1 MAGFKQEQG
10 CESRKPPHIEALGV
24 APEAQVHVASGGC
37 RRARSGGRGARSGR
51 QGFGLAQH
59 CRRRGGHGQAWGDVG
74 RSGRGSNRGAPR
86 QPGRRLA
93 SQAQLGRTSSS
104 IAHTANSMCSVLL
117 LPSFSLLKGCLGCSA
132 TCGDEDHPLL
142 LALIVIHRAH
152 AYSPQPAG
160 AKQQPDL
167 LDLKLGR
174 QGGREGGWRAAG
186 AAGGGGWMGGGRK
199 GDQAGGHCRRP
210 MPNATAG
217 AGGQVAAIHRRHRH
231 VGAHST

>member
-1 MAGFKQEQG
+1 MG
-10 CESRKPPHIEALGV
+10 
-24 APEAQVHVASGGC
+24 
-37 RRARSGGRGARSGR
+37 
-51 QGFGLAQH
+51 
-59 CRRRGGHGQAWGDVG
+59 RRGEVREGQQQGSAAPAWAAPGL
-74 RSGRGSNRGAPR
+74 SGTAGADFLQR
-86 QPGRRLA
+86 A
-93 SQAQLGRTSSS
+93 

-152 AYSPQPAG
+152 AYSPQPVG

-174 QGGREGGWRAAG
+174 QAGREGGWRAAG